1 MATAS
6 SAVGDRLDDFADPLD
21 EDEAPATT
29 IACGVRIMAEVT
41 ITKQK
46 EGFWVTRTGD
56 GEAGAGESLRSSSE
70 SGLVSVLQ
78 RWGFTKKAIDGILAE
93 LKKLKN
99 DESVLRLP
107 ASWSE

>member
-1 MATAS
+1 
-6 SAVGDRLDDFADPLD
+6 
-21 EDEAPATT
+21 
-29 IACGVRIMAEVT
+29 
-41 ITKQK
+41 
-46 EGFWVTRTGD
+46 
-56 GEAGAGESLRSSSE
+56 
-70 SGLVSVLQ
+70 LVSVLQ